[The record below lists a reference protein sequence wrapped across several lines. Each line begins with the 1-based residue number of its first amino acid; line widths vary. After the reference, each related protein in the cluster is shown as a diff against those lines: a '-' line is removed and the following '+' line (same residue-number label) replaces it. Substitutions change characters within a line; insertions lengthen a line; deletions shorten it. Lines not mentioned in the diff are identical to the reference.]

1 MSARQRPEALLLDF
15 DGVLR
20 VWDASRTAAAEEKY
34 GLPPGV
40 LMETAFAWPR
50 LRAALVG
57 EVTDA
62 EWMSGVARAIA
73 DLDGAVAVGA
83 DQAAQAVAEWQS
95 YRGAVD
101 PDVLALVR
109 AIRAAGHPVAL
120 ATNATDR
127 LPADLAALGLAGEF
141 DAVVNSSE
149 LGAAKPAR
157 EFFAVACAAV
167 DRPPDRC
174 LLMDDDDRQVRGARV
189 AGLSAY
195 RWTGPDH
202 VGYLRAAFGL

>member
-1 MSARQRPEALLLDF
+1 MSPRRRPEALLLDF

-20 VWDASRTAAAEEKY
+20 VWDASRTAAIEEKFA
-34 GLPPGV
+34 LPPGV
-40 LMETAFAWPR
+40 LAQTAFAWPR
-50 LRAALVG
+50 MRAALVG

-73 DLDGAVAVGA
+73 DLGGAVAVNA

-101 PDVLALVR
+101 PDMLDLVR
-109 AIRAAGHPVAL
+109 AIRAAGHSVAL

-127 LPADLAALGLAGEF
+127 LPADLTALGLAGEF

-149 LGAAKPAR
+149 LGTAKPAR

-167 DRPPDRC
+167 DR
-174 LLMDDDDRQVRGARV
+174 L
-189 AGLSAY
+189 
-195 RWTGPDH
+195 
-202 VGYLRAAFGL
+202 